1 MSTSSATR
9 TTQPTTDGKQH
20 QALATT
26 NAVVHLERRSGRAR
40 SLPRSPGREGDSVSK
55 ILIGRYQATIY
66 PEGDGYT
73 GALSLGFDGR
83 GSRQRI
89 KRKGRTKAAV
99 KEKLIQAVADR
110 DAGLKSAENYTVAD
124 AVNDWLAKGL
134 KGRDENTIA
143 ANRILAEQHVIPLIG
158 AIKLKKL
165 TADDVDEWLDGLTE
179 KLATRSL
186 QGVHAILK
194 RAIRQA
200 QARDRVL
207 RNVAELVTTPKGK
220 PGRPSR
226 AMTLEQA
233 TAVLER
239 AKASRLHAYVVVS
252 LLTGIRTE
260 EARALRWSHVVAWVD
275 DEEWRPVT
283 EAGFDHKRFAIYVW
297 RSVRANGD
305 TKTEKSQRTLE
316 LPGQAAEALRE
327 HRTRQAT
334 ERLAAGPLWRDHN
347 LVFCSQVG
355 TPLDASHV
363 RRAFKAITRKA
374 GIGENW
380 TPRELR
386 HSFVS
391 IMSDNGVPIETIA
404 DLVGHFSGDP
414 ILCGG
419 VASRAC

>member
-1 MSTSSATR
+1 M
-9 TTQPTTDGKQH
+9 
-20 QALATT
+20 
-26 NAVVHLERRSGRAR
+26 
-40 SLPRSPGREGDSVSK
+40 SK

-207 RNVAELVTTPKGK
+207 RNVAELVTTPKGTA
-220 PGRPSR
+220 GRPSK
-226 AMTLEQA
+226 ALILDQA
-233 TAVLER
+233 RAVLEH
-239 AKASRLHAYVVVS
+239 AKASPLHAYVVLS
-252 LLTGIRTE
+252 IMTGVRTE
-260 EARALRWSHVVAWVD
+260 EARALRWDHVVAWVD
-275 DEEWRPVT
+275 DEADWQPVT
-283 EAGFDHKRFAIYVW
+283 EVGFDHDRFAVYVW
-297 RSVRANGD
+297 RSVRAHGD
-305 TKTEKSQRTLE
+305 TKTEKSRRTLE
-316 LPGQAAEALRE
+316 VPEEVATALRAL
-327 HRTRQAT
+327 HTRQAAQ
-334 ERLAAGPLWRDHN
+334 RLKAGEDWQDRS
-347 LVFCSQVG
+347 LVFCTRTG
-355 TPLDASHV
+355 AALDAGNV
-363 RRAFKAITRKA
+363 RRSFRAITKAA
-374 GIGENW
+374 GIGEDW
-380 TPRELR
+380 TPREMR
-386 HSFVS
+386 HTFVS
-391 IMSDNGVPIETIA
+391 IMSDHDVPIETIA
-404 DLVGHFSGDP
+404 DLVGHASTAVTEKVYRHQLRPVITTGAITMNAIFSQK
-414 ILCGG
+414 
-419 VASRAC
+419 AATSA